1 MKESFPFNVSKVK
14 RSRIEYRYLGMYFE
28 NIQKDQFW
36 FQLNRTVLDIA
47 RHTLIHCKAYVDT
60 LQGIGLYIVRRFY
73 TLQGIGLYIVRR
85 GLYIASHRLIHCKA
99 SVDTLQGII
108 FYILR
113 NK

>member
-1 MKESFPFNVSKVK
+1 MKGSFPFNVSKVK
-14 RSRIEYRYLGMYFE
+14 RSRIEYRFLGMYFE

-36 FQLNRTVLDIA
+36 FRLNRTVLDIA

-60 LQGIGLYIVRRFY
+60 LQGIGLYIVRRV
-73 TLQGIGLYIVRR
+73 LN
-85 GLYIASHRLIHCKA
+85 IARHRLIHWKAWSIHCKA

>member
-1 MKESFPFNVSKVK
+1 MKGSFPFNVSKVK
-14 RSRIEYRYLGMYFE
+14 RSRIEYRFLGMYFE

-60 LQGIGLYIVRRFY
+60 LQGIGLYIVRRV
-73 TLQGIGLYIVRR
+73 LN
-85 GLYIASHRLIHCKA
+85 IARHRLIHWKAWSIHCKA

>member
-1 MKESFPFNVSKVK
+1 MKGSFPFNVSKVK

-60 LQGIGLYIVRRFY
+60 LQGIGLYIVRRV
-73 TLQGIGLYIVRR
+73 LN
-85 GLYIASHRLIHCKA
+85 IARHRLIHWKAWSIHCKA

>member
-47 RHTLIHCKAYVDT
+47 RLTLIHCKAYVDT
-60 LQGIGLYIVRRFY
+60 LQGIGLYIVRRV
-73 TLQGIGLYIVRR
+73 LN
-85 GLYIASHRLIHCKA
+85 IARHRLIHWKAWSIHCKA

>member
-60 LQGIGLYIVRRFY
+60 LQGIGLYIVRRV
-73 TLQGIGLYIVRR
+73 LN
-85 GLYIASHRLIHCKA
+85 IARHRLIHWKAWSIHCKA